1 MRGFHSIQHFSL
13 TYLQAK
19 EPHSLAPDTSEKS
32 SPSISLI
39 PQKRRNASFSVLV
52 FHLSPQI
59 GFHY

>member
-1 MRGFHSIQHFSL
+1 MGYSIQQIPL
-13 TYLQAK
+13 PYLQAK
-19 EPHSLAPDTSEKS
+19 ELHSLAPDTSEKS

-59 GFHY
+59 GFHN